1 MSLRPLDPVNRH
13 RPFKVYPDLEI
24 RPGDVIYT
32 PEGEEHWH
40 GATPEHFMTHLS
52 ITEGALYWGDHV
64 TDAEYRQ
71 SQ

>member
-1 MSLRPLDPVNRH
+1 VSFRPLDPANRH
-13 RPFKVYPDLEI
+13 RPFTVYPDLEI

-40 GATPEHFMTHLS
+40 DAAPEHFMTHLS
-52 ITEGALYWGDHV
+52 ITEGAPYWGDDV